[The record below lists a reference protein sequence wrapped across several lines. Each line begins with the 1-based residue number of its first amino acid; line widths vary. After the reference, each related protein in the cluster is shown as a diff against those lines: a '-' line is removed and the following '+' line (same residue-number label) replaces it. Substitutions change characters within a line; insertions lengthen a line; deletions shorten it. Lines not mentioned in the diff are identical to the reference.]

1 MSLSYKLPAWV
12 ATEPRGFFRDD
23 VIRKLGSKHTSCTSW
38 LSSWKP
44 KDENSKIHFSYIKK
58 NEDEIVAK
66 SKSFLIAE
74 FQPTKKKCVICDKKF
89 INPSWVCF
97 TYKFK
102 EGITKD
108 KINDSRHLACIYHFE
123 CKGIF
128 NQRKLENEN
137 EYDETDDFNESEF
150 EEIYNEFEESDLQI
164 KF

>member
-66 SKSFLIAE
+66 SKSFLS
-74 FQPTKKKCVICDKKF
+74 D
-89 INPSWVCF
+89 
-97 TYKFK
+97 
-102 EGITKD
+102 ITNL
-108 KINDSRHLACIYHFE
+108 I
-123 CKGIF
+123 
-128 NQRKLENEN
+128 
-137 EYDETDDFNESEF
+137 
-150 EEIYNEFEESDLQI
+150 
-164 KF
+164 